1 METNFSDYVN
11 DAVRVLVLLNA
22 VKDRKSIK
30 ATENKIKLFDY
41 YLKFPCTMLSDD
53 FQITQQWNFDE
64 YYAFFHWKPNL
75 VRYRQSLNYL
85 QAKGLIEKISEG
97 NLIIYRI
104 TDLGIVALDSINS
117 SYKNRLIELANY
129 FIPKVQRLSDKK
141 IEEIILE
148 KSKTCIK
155 NGGVNYESPNQD

>member
-1 METNFSDYVN
+1 M
-11 DAVRVLVLLNA
+11 LLNA
-22 VKDRKSIK
+22 VKERKSIR
-30 ATENKIKLFDY
+30 ATETKIKLYDY
-41 YLKFPCTMLSDD
+41 YLKFPCTMLSND

-85 QAKGLIEKISEG
+85 EAKGLIKKVFEG
-97 NLIIYRI
+97 TSIFYRI
-104 TDLGIVALDSINS
+104 TDFGTEALDSIHS
-117 SYKNRLIELANY
+117 SYKDRLINLANY

-155 NGGVNYESPNQD
+155 NGGGNYENPNKT

>member
-1 METNFSDYVN
+1 METNFSYYIN
-11 DAVRVLVLLNA
+11 DVVRVLVLLNS

-30 ATENKIKLFDY
+30 ATESKIKLYDY

-53 FQITQQWNFDE
+53 FRITQQWNFDE

-85 QAKGLIEKISEG
+85 QAKGLIEKVSEG
-97 NLIIYRI
+97 TLSFYRI
-104 TDLGIVALDSINS
+104 TNLGIEALDSINS
-117 SYKNRLIELANY
+117 SYKDRLIDLANH
-129 FIPKVQRLSDKK
+129 FIPKVQKLSDKK
-141 IEEIILE
+141 IEDIILE

-155 NGGVNYESPNQD
+155 NGGVNYENPNKT

>member
-41 YLKFPCTMLSDD
+41 YLKFPCTMLSND

-85 QAKGLIEKISEG
+85 RAKGLIEIFCENWQNPVKQ
-97 NLIIYRI
+97 RI
-104 TDLGIVALDSINS
+104 TPHFLTTRHS
-117 SYKNRLIELANY
+117 NY
-129 FIPKVQRLSDKK
+129 
-141 IEEIILE
+141 
-148 KSKTCIK
+148 
-155 NGGVNYESPNQD
+155 YEFTTKE

>member
-41 YLKFPCTMLSDD
+41 YLKFPCTMLSND

-85 QAKGLIEKISEG
+85 RAKGFCEISFF
-97 NLIIYRI
+97 
-104 TDLGIVALDSINS
+104 SIL
-117 SYKNRLIELANY
+117 KR
-129 FIPKVQRLSDKK
+129 
-141 IEEIILE
+141 
-148 KSKTCIK
+148 
-155 NGGVNYESPNQD
+155 GGTMG

>member
-30 ATENKIKLFDY
+30 ATENKIELFDY

-53 FQITQQWNFDE
+53 FQITQQQNFDE

-155 NGGVNYESPNQD
+155 NGGGNYENPNQD